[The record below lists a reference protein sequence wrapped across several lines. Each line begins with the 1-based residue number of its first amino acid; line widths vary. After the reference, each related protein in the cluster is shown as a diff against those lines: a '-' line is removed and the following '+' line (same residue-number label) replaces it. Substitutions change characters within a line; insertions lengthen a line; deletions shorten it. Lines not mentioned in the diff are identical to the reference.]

1 MECAVPGQCLVFY
14 VCEHAAHSFD
24 DNFVFAFRS
33 WCFFVLPFFS
43 WLWSFVFGLKFATLN
58 RFDKLFYTHIIRA
71 TALFAHKL
79 NVQPQPHI
87 LLCACTHILIF
98 IRGITYFWQYIFDTG
113 KTGRQSEWQRSGF
126 FWYVEKIIRQ
136 CQIPSTPSMIFR
148 TSFGSYYENLSKIS
162 IESEPRLK
170 RIHISSHCV

>member
-1 MECAVPGQCLVFY
+1 MFANMQHIVSMTILCLHFDLDVFSY
-14 VCEHAAHSFD
+14 SH
-24 DNFVFAFRS
+24 
-33 WCFFVLPFFS
+33 FFS
-43 WLWSFVFGLKFATLN
+43 WLWSFAFGLKFATLN
-58 RFDKLFYTHIIRA
+58 RFDKLFYTHTIRA

-87 LLCACTHILIF
+87 LLCVCTHILIF
-98 IRGITYFWQYIFDTG
+98 IRGITYFCQYIFDTG

-148 TSFGSYYENLSKIS
+148 ASFGSYYENLSKIS